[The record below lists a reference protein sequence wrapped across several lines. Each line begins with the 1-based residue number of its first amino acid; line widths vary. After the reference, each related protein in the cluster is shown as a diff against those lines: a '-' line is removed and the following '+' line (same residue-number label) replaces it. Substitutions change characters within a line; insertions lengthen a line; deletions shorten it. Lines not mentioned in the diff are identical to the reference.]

1 MEQRVLSSIQEIVP
15 RWRTAC
21 DGSRRILAKPRR
33 WARLAAAPCSNDFSG
48 PRWWTAV
55 SRRMPQSSQTQ
66 RAIALAI
73 LAALPLGFAYSGAA
87 TVRLYRELFLAPPA
101 SGYNASVDGNLALVN
116 LTSGEQLRAAVADAR
131 WPPNDDV
138 VVVVASSN
146 LSNTEVMRFYY
157 SAS

>member
-1 MEQRVLSSIQEIVP
+1 
-15 RWRTAC
+15 
-21 DGSRRILAKPRR
+21 
-33 WARLAAAPCSNDFSG
+33 
-48 PRWWTAV
+48 
-55 SRRMPQSSQTQ
+55 MPQSSLTQ

-101 SGYNASVDGNLALVN
+101 SGYNASVDGNLVLVN

-146 LSNTEVMRFYY
+146 LSSTEVMRFYY
-157 SAS
+157 SASYLLYPRPLWLTSAPRQARHALVVGTSNPFSNSRSRQLSDVLSLVDFQ